1 MFKLFRKELNYYLN
15 NPVGYIVLIL
25 FAVFANFLYIK
36 DIFVIGSASLRPFFG
51 VLPWLLMIFIPAL
64 AMRSFAEEKRSNT
77 IEVLL
82 TLPISET
89 QIVIAKFMAL
99 MILMGIGLLLTI
111 GLTVSL
117 SMLSKIYYPEILVG
131 YLGAI
136 FLSMTLISLSMFF
149 SSLTKNQIAAF
160 LGSVITIF
168 VLLVMGTDFFATV
181 FPRTIQEGMTI
192 FTPLYHLQNFT
203 KGLIDF
209 RSVFYFISMTITFLF
224 LTVVNLEKRA

>member
-181 FPRTIQEGMTI
+181 FPRTIQEGC
-192 FTPLYHLQNFT
+192 
-203 KGLIDF
+203 
-209 RSVFYFISMTITFLF
+209 
-224 LTVVNLEKRA
+224 

>member
-1 MFKLFRKELNYYLN
+1 MFKLFKKELNHYLN

-25 FAVFANFLYIK
+25 FVVFANFLYIK

-51 VLPWLLMIFIPAL
+51 VLPWLLLIFIPAL
-64 AMRSFAEEKRSNT
+64 AMRSFSEEKRSNT

-82 TLPISET
+82 TLPLSET

-99 MILMGIGLLLTI
+99 MALISIGMLLTI

-117 SMLSKIYYPEILVG
+117 SLLSKIYYPEIIVG
-131 YLGAI
+131 YLGI
-136 FLSMTLISLSMFF
+136 LFLSMALISLSMFF
-149 SSLTKNQIAAF
+149 SSLTENQIAAF
-160 LGSVITIF
+160 LVSVVVIF
-168 VLLVMGTDFFATV
+168 MLVVMGTDFFATV
-181 FPRTIQEGMTI
+181 LPRVIQEGMTI
-192 FTPLYHLQNFT
+192 FTPLYHLQNFI

-209 RSVFYFISMTITFLF
+209 RSFFYFISMTVTFLF

>member
-1 MFKLFRKELNYYLN
+1 MFKLFKKELNYYLN

-25 FAVFANFLYIK
+25 FVVFANFLYIK

-51 VLPWLLMIFIPAL
+51 VLPWLVMIFIPAL
-64 AMRSFAEEKRSNT
+64 AMRSFSEEKRSNT

-89 QIVIAKFMAL
+89 QIVMAKFIAL
-99 MILMGIGLLLTI
+99 LTLIGIGMLLTI
-111 GLTVSL
+111 GLTISL
-117 SMLSKIYYPEILVG
+117 SFLSKIYYPEIIVG

-136 FLSMTLISLSMFF
+136 FLSMALIALSMFF
-149 SSLTKNQIAAF
+149 SSLTTNQIAAF
-160 LGSVITIF
+160 LGSVLTIF
-168 VLLVMGTDFFATV
+168 IFLVMGTDFFATSI
-181 FPRTIQEGMTI
+181 PRIIQEGATI